1 MPSTKDWFDATVT
14 DLTFMVSQHW
24 NGAFFERITL
34 KNLGLRIQLG
44 HCIGEVCPLPSP
56 VSGDAF
62 VVIDS
67 HGVHNVSLD
76 FCGCGIH
83 GTMVQQLL
91 RRQLYPATVSN
102 PTTAATFRALHH
114 FQLLSFESKC
124 SAHQYFQTLLRESDN
139 TGTHPT
145 KVCYQNFVATE

>member
-1 MPSTKDWFDATVT
+1 MPSTQDQFDRLIT
-14 DLTFMVSQHW
+14 DLIFMASQRW
-24 NGAFFERITL
+24 NGAFFERIAL

-62 VVIDS
+62 IVIDS

-124 SAHQYFQTLLRESDN
+124 SAHQYFQTLLRETDN
-139 TGTHPT
+139 TGIHPT
-145 KVCYQNFVATE
+145 KVRCQNFVATE